1 MARRIII
8 VGGGAA
14 GMGAAGAAQG
24 VDPDAEITVFTDFED
39 AAYSPCGIPYV
50 HGKEIPAFENL
61 FLATKQAYID
71 QGLDIRYETTV
82 ASFDPNTKTVTTAD
96 GTTERYDS
104 LVLATGFEYADPGV
118 PGGDLEG
125 IYYVKNIRRAMEWD
139 VVLDSVK
146 SAVVVECTPLG
157 AEMVTALAH
166 RGIETHLVDPAPWG
180 MSMATDPDIMA
191 PVQESWEEM
200 GAHLHFNT
208 TVTEFKGSAGKVTG
222 VATSGGDIKA
232 DLVVPATHKEPNT
245 RLALAAGVKTGMSG
259 GIAVDDRMRTSLPNV
274 YAAGD
279 CTEIPHGV
287 SNVPIQGLSGSHAY
301 AQGKTAGISAA
312 GGERHYN
319 PVYVPWGMVAGK
331 WMIGGVS
338 FSETLAT
345 ALGIPYVVGYAQGI
359 SRARYYPDVKQVR
372 VKLLAEPGALRLI
385 GAQMVGGEGIKE
397 RADFLAMCVRTGI
410 TIHEL
415 ATMENVY
422 SPPIGAL
429 NEPIAL
435 AAQNLL
441 SNLKSS

>member
-1 MARRIII
+1 
-8 VGGGAA
+8 
-14 GMGAAGAAQG
+14 MGAAGAAQG
-24 VDPDAEITVFTDFED
+24 VDPDAKITVFTSYED

-82 ASFDPNTKTVTTAD
+82 ASFDPKARTVTTTD

-118 PGGDLEG
+118 PGGDLGG

-139 VVLDSVK
+139 VVLDGVK
-146 SAVVVECTPLG
+146 AAVVDECTPLG

-166 RGIETHLVDPAPWG
+166 RGIETHLVDPNPWG

-200 GAHLHFNT
+200 GVHLHFNT
-208 TVTEFKGSAGKVTG
+208 RVTEFRGSGGQLTS
-222 VATSGGDIKA
+222 VATSEGEIKA

-245 RLALAAGVKTGMSG
+245 ALAVAAGVKTGMSG
-259 GIAVDDRMRTSLPNV
+259 GIIVDDQMRTSLPDV

-279 CTEIPHGV
+279 ATEIPHGV

-345 ALGIPYVVGYAQGI
+345 ALGIPFVVGYAQGI

-372 VKLLAEPGALRLI
+372 VKLLAEPGELRLI

-429 NEPIAL
+429 NEPISV

-441 SNLKSS
+441 GNLRSA